1 MAAIA
6 AAAIVGLLFGS
17 FANVVIHR
25 VPAGG
30 SVVRPPSACPECE
43 HPIRPRDNIPVV
55 SWLLLRGR
63 CRDCGAA
70 ISARYP
76 LVELVT
82 GLLFAVTAWRIVA
95 PATFPGAEATEAD
108 WWALP
113 AYLLF
118 TWLLVVVA
126 VIDARTRRIPNRL
139 TYPLT
144 PVLLVLLVAAGLAN
158 GEPGIAVRAVLGG
171 LAGFGV
177 LLVIALISPRGLGMG
192 DVKLAGSLGIALG
205 YLSWGHVAVGIFG
218 GFLLGGV
225 SAVLLIVTR
234 LRSRTDL
241 VPFGPYL
248 AAAALLAVWFGNAAI
263 AWYLDVSGLG
273 DLVG

>member
-30 SVVRPPSACPECE
+30 SVVRPPSACPECD

-95 PATFPGAEATEAD
+95 PATFPGAETTEAD

-118 TWLLVVVA
+118 TWLLIVVA

-234 LRSRTDL
+234 LRSRKDL